1 MKKLEV
7 LLIITFLLAI
17 ALLICGCNETQAPKL
32 RSQLLSLDN
41 TEAGKQW
48 KDAFGDNVETAQSF
62 NLFLLNDA
70 YMKFNKRITALEA
83 KDPND

>member
-83 KDPND
+83 KDPNE